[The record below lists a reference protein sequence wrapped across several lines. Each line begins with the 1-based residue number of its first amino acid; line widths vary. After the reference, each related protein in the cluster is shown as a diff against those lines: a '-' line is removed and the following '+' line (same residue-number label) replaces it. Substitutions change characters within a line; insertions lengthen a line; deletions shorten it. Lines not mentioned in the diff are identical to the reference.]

1 MKKKILAIGFV
12 ISILIGI
19 VMVNSVSA
27 GNNQSGKKSNPLP
40 IVSESVSYV
49 LLMAGGVSPA
59 VIRRLKFRKSPKV
72 LKEHSKLI
80 KDEFFYSERT
90 QCG

>member
-12 ISILIGI
+12 ISILTWI
-19 VMVNSVSA
+19 VTVNSVSA

-49 LLMAGGVSPA
+49 LLMAGGVSLA
-59 VIRRLKFRKSPKV
+59 VIRRLKSRKSLKV
-72 LKEHSKLI
+72 LEKHSK
-80 KDEFFYSERT
+80 
-90 QCG
+90 

>member
-1 MKKKILAIGFV
+1 MMKKKILAIGFV

-72 LKEHSKLI
+72 LKEHSK
-80 KDEFFYSERT
+80 
-90 QCG
+90 